1 MKSYLTYFKLKFK
14 TGLQY
19 RAAALAG
26 ISTQLFFGIV
36 YISVYVAFYQSDT
49 NSVPMPLNQL
59 ISYLW
64 LNQAFFALV
73 YMWYKDKDILSL
85 IKKGNIAYE
94 LCRPQDIYSMW
105 TSKILGERISNLCLR
120 CLPVLIIA
128 ILLPYPFHL
137 DLSIT
142 LTRLLIFIPS
152 LILSAF
158 LMVFL
163 VLLYHII
170 CLFTLDEKGVV
181 NILMVVTDI
190 LSGLV
195 IPIPFFPDFL
205 QKICNFLPFRYVSD
219 FPFRFYVGNITIQ
232 EGLYG
237 LLIQAIWIVILVIL
251 GRTLMKIALKKTVV
265 QGG

>member
-36 YISVYVAFYQSDT
+36 YISVYVAFYQSDAT
-49 NSVPMPLNQL
+49 SVPMPLDQL
-59 ISYLW
+59 TSYLW

-73 YMWYKDKDILSL
+73 YMWYKDKDILGL

-94 LCRPQDIYSMW
+94 LCRPQDLYSMW

-120 CLPVLIIA
+120 CLPVLLIA
-128 ILLPYPFHL
+128 VLLPYPFHL

-142 LTRLLIFIPS
+142 LTRFLIFIPS

-181 NILMVVTDI
+181 NILMVMTDI

-205 QKICNFLPFRYVSD
+205 QKICNVLPFRYVSD

-237 LLIQAIWIVILVIL
+237 LLIQAIWIIILVIL
-251 GRTLMKIALKKTVV
+251 GRILMKIALKKTVV